1 MAPAISVATG
11 LYQVLTL
18 PELVQKSFRL
28 DDVPE
33 RDQRRMIGGD
43 ANAMQLPGT
52 LGSVSASLSSSS
64 RLPSERR
71 TRLSEG
77 KNGASKLLARGSMMR
92 YGWLPSDGDP
102 QGASKSMRDGL
113 SRKRKPKRTRC
124 TGRTG
129 RGGDDVGCVAH
140 ARGNS
145 GRPAGSQQRLC
156 KSVAYVLMKP

>member
-18 PELVQKSFRL
+18 PELVQKSFKL
-28 DDVPE
+28 DDAPKLAS
-33 RDQRRMIGGD
+33 GGRSGD
-43 ANAMQLPGT
+43 AMQLPGT
-52 LGSVSASLSSSS
+52 LEECLPLSIRAAGCRASGE
-64 RLPSERR
+64 PGQRR
-71 TRLSEG
+71 R
-77 KNGASKLLARGSMMR
+77 NGALKLLARGSRTR

-129 RGGDDVGCVAH
+129 RGTRWDVSLTLEGTLGDQREASSDC
-140 ARGNS
+140 AR
-145 GRPAGSQQRLC
+145 AW
-156 KSVAYVLMKP
+156 LMS